1 MNLAWTCGDFVS
13 PKLHRP
19 DFATYPIIGRLVN
32 SRVAMQSTM
41 QSFFSRSHHAAFSK
55 KTGSH
60 LGPLQKHLAISPI
73 PLPSVAA
80 P

>member
-1 MNLAWTCGDFVS
+1 
-13 PKLHRP
+13 
-19 DFATYPIIGRLVN
+19 
-32 SRVAMQSTM
+32 M

>member
-1 MNLAWTCGDFVS
+1 MWGFCQPKTAPTRLRDVS
-13 PKLHRP
+13 YYWAVGEQQGGYAK
-19 DFATYPIIGRLVN
+19 
-32 SRVAMQSTM
+32 
-41 QSFFSRSHHAAFSK
+41 FFSRSHHAAFSK